1 MQRRHSQPQKQK
13 KSLIGCENW
22 KNSSQSAAGG
32 RKRYFSIFFLLSFFS
47 EAQENQQMVNR

>member
-1 MQRRHSQPQKQK
+1 MQRKPSQPQKQK